1 VAAVLPPK
9 NFTHGNIRRWRRVG
23 GLVLAEVQYEPGR
36 RIPRHVHPHA
46 RFVLV
51 LKGSLTEIRG
61 DDTTTLFDDAQGCP
75 ERSRG
80 TYRSSTV
87 LFRRADEP
95 HAYLVPASGALC
107 LIVDVDPAWMDQ
119 ARAHAPVLARS
130 TAFRGGLIVHLAHR
144 LHGEFGLR
152 DEVSRLA
159 IESLA
164 LGVLAEASRRTARAH
179 ERPVPAWLR
188 HARSLVEGHF
198 AEPLSLTAIAAQ
210 VGVHPVHLARSFRRA
225 YRTTCA
231 GYVRQLRIEF
241 ARRELAGAA
250 PLSTIAIAAGFCD
263 QSHFTRLFKQYTGL
277 TPTEYRLAL
286 QTR

>member
-1 VAAVLPPK
+1 L
-9 NFTHGNIRRWRRVG
+9 THGNIRRWRRIG
-23 GLVLAEVQYEPGR
+23 GLVLAEVDYEPGR
-36 RIPRHVHPHA
+36 RIHRHIHPHA

-51 LKGSLTEIRG
+51 LKGELTEIRG
-61 DDTTTLFDDAQGCP
+61 DET
-75 ERSRG
+75 S
-80 TYRSSTV
+80 TYRSSSL
-87 LFRRADEP
+87 LFRCAEEP
-95 HAYLVPASGALC
+95 HAYVASKSGAIC
-107 LIVDVDPAWMDQ
+107 LIVDMDPAWIDH
-119 ARAHAPVLARS
+119 AREHAPVLARS
-130 TAFRGGLIVHLAHR
+130 AAFRGGFILHLAQR

-164 LGVLAEASRRTARAH
+164 LGVLAEASRRASRAH
-179 ERPVPAWLR
+179 ERPVPPWLR
-188 HARSLVEGHF
+188 HARSLVESHF

-225 YRTTCA
+225 YQTTCA